1 MMEQLSLFDLNIKIK
16 DCLKS
21 NLEESYWVV
30 AEIGEIRVN
39 QKGHCYLELVEK
51 SDDQIIAQNRAI
63 IWSYTYRNLSGWFE
77 AQTGQALKPGLKILS
92 NASVSYHEIYGL
104 SLNIRDIDATYTIG
118 ERAKKRLE
126 IINKLKDDGVYDL
139 NRQIPLPLVPQRI
152 AVIASSTSAGYLDF
166 MNQLENNTFN
176 YRFRVSHYQAIM
188 QGHEAEASII
198 GAMLEIHKD
207 IELFDILVIIRGGGA
222 TLDLECF
229 DGYDLASHVS
239 QFPIPV
245 VTGIGHERDETITD
259 MVSNTA
265 LKTPTAVA
273 EFLISGCRQ
282 FEEHINNL
290 CLQVIDKVQSSFKDN
305 RNHLENL
312 CGHLKY
318 ITENTFKG
326 HKLRLNVLGQNIV
339 NAAMGRKRLMETA
352 LSGYVNSIRLH
363 TGRFLALQKKDLF
376 NLAKGIEWVDPK
388 SVLRRGYSIT
398 RSKGK
403 IIKSANVLQKGDIIE
418 NQFYDGEK
426 ESKIL

>member
-1 MMEQLSLFDLNIKIK
+1 MEHLSLFDLNGKIK

-51 SDDQIIAQNRAI
+51 SDDKIIAQNRAV

-77 AQTGQALKPGLKILS
+77 ALTGQELKPGLKILS
-92 NASVSYHEIYGL
+92 NVIVSYHEIYGL
-104 SLNIRDIDATYTIG
+104 SLNIRDIDAAYTIG
-118 ERAKKRLE
+118 ERAKKRME
-126 IINKLKDDGVYDL
+126 IINKLKEDGVYDL

-152 AVIASSTSAGYLDF
+152 AVVASSTSAGYLDF
-166 MNQLENNTFN
+166 MNQLENNASN

-198 GAMLEIHKD
+198 GAMLEIYKD

-245 VTGIGHERDETITD
+245 ITGIGHERDETITD
-259 MVSNTA
+259 MVANTA

-273 EFLISGCRQ
+273 EFMISGCRQ
-282 FEEHINNL
+282 FEEYIDNL
-290 CLQVIDKVQSSFKDN
+290 YVQVIDKVQYSFKD
-305 RNHLENL
+305 RKNHLENL
-312 CGHLKY
+312 SGQLKY
-318 ITENTFKG
+318 ITENVFKG
-326 HKLRLNVLGQNIV
+326 QLLKLNVMGQNIG
-339 NAAMGRKRLMETA
+339 NAAKGRKRLMETA
-352 LSGYVNSIRLH
+352 LSGYVNSLRLH
-363 TGRFLALQKKDLF
+363 TERFIALQKKDLL
-376 NLAKGIEWVDPK
+376 NLAKGIEWIDPK
-388 SVLRRGYSIT
+388 SVLKRGYSIT

-403 IIKSANVLQKGDIIE
+403 IVKSAKKLRKGDIIE
-418 NQFYDGEK
+418 NLFYDGK
-426 ESKIL
+426 KDSKIL